1 MKYLRYNRF
10 FVFLF
15 LVETPLSA
23 SPVPVHRSP
32 NPDFIPEDFPE
43 NPSDSF
49 FERLGCDMDGPSWL
63 FGSVKKNKKR
73 KSAAKRLS
81 TLLSDE
87 PSER

>member
-1 MKYLRYNRF
+1 
-10 FVFLF
+10 
-15 LVETPLSA
+15 
-23 SPVPVHRSP
+23 
-32 NPDFIPEDFPE
+32 
-43 NPSDSF
+43 
-49 FERLGCDMDGPSWL
+49 MDGPSWL